1 VGNSGPRLILDVDT
15 GTDDA
20 GALLFASTFPGLRL
34 EAALAT
40 WGNCSRDRAARNTL
54 AILEAAGRTD
64 VPVYRGCD
72 GPSGPAAAVDGAES
86 VMGRDGLGE
95 IDVADPAATP
105 GPEPAASALVRMA
118 TESPGKL
125 TLIAL
130 APLTTVAA
138 ALDLDPSL
146 PGRLHQL
153 IVMGGAIRAAGNA
166 TPAAEANIGHDPD
179 AAAKVI
185 RAFGAPGALAS
196 GHLPQ
201 LVPLDVTLPSA
212 LTQAELGAL
221 SASSLPGADL
231 LHRIWQAVWPSGRL
245 ETARDGVWPAH
256 DLLAAWCVV
265 DPLVCHWSAAPLAV
279 DTGGSAAWGA
289 TIADLRAVRWPGRET
304 ATSWATWD
312 IALGVDPARFHA
324 GVRAWLSGK
333 ADTGSLSEG
342 LSGGLSETA
351 RAADS

>member
-1 VGNSGPRLILDVDT
+1 MRNSRARLILDVDT

-20 GALLFASTFPGLRL
+20 GALLMASTFPGLML

-72 GPSGPAAAVDGAES
+72 RPRGPTAVVDGAEM

-95 IDVADPAATP
+95 VDVADPDGSPTS
-105 GPEPAASALVRMA
+105 EPAASALVRMTA
-118 TESPGKL
+118 ESPGHL

-130 APLTTVAA
+130 APLTTLAA

-153 IVMGGAIRAAGNA
+153 IVMGGAIRVAGNS
-166 TPAAEANIGHDPD
+166 TPAAEANIGHDPE

-185 RAFGAPGALAS
+185 RAFGSPGALAS

-212 LTQAELGAL
+212 LTAAELDAL
-221 SASSLPGADL
+221 RASPLPGADL

-245 ETARDGVWPAH
+245 ETGRDDVWPAH
-256 DLLAAWCVV
+256 DLLASWCVV
-265 DPLVCHWSAAPLAV
+265 DPLVCQWSAVPLDV

-289 TIADLRAVRWPGRET
+289 TVADLRVVRWPGRQT
-304 ATSWATWD
+304 AASGATWD
-312 IALGVDPARFHA
+312 IALGVDTARFHA
-324 GVRAWLSGK
+324 GVRAWLSGR
-333 ADTGSLSEG
+333 ADTEGLPEALSEP
-342 LSGGLSETA
+342 A
-351 RAADS
+351 RAADP